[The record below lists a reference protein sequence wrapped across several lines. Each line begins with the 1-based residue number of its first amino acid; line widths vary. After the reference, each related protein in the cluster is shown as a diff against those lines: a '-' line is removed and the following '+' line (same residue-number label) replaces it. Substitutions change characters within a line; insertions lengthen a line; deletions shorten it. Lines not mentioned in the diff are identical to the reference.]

1 MTKTLWQT
9 DIATENHHSW
19 ILLTIGKSTHLL
31 WPCSIAVSH
40 DQNLG
45 YSISW
50 PLESGSNGKMPFFKI
65 FLPVRYEGNPFPWGY
80 PMSSHPFNH
89 DFSHHKSAPGSVP
102 KWRPHP
108 HLSRADLGYPLL
120 GQVTPRQGL
129 DDGDPR
135 PETMDQMDWLDW
147 WRNSWFPNTL
157 WLCQNSYWK
166 WP

>member
-31 WPCSIAVSH
+31 WPCSIAVRH

-65 FLPVRYEGNPFPWGY
+65 FLPVLRYEANPFPCIY

-89 DFSHHKSAPGSVP
+89 DFSHPNRPLRVRPFSGAPTRICVARILATLFLAR
-102 KWRPHP
+102 WR
-108 HLSRADLGYPLL
+108 RANAFL
-120 GQVTPRQGL
+120 
-129 DDGDPR
+129 DGDGHSTG
-135 PETMDQMDWLDW
+135 EVSTD
-147 WRNSWFPNTL
+147 FPI
-157 WLCQNSYWK
+157 K
-166 WP
+166 IVMVFP